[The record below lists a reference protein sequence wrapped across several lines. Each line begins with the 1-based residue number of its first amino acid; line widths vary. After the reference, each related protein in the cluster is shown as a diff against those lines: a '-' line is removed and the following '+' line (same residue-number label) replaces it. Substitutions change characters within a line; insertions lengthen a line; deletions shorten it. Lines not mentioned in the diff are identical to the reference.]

1 LPHSALAPSG
11 QPIWRETARRSV
23 QAMLAQAEQG
33 LCSAD
38 ILSDA
43 SVRNAMVVHA
53 AFGGSTNLLLH
64 IPAVAHAAGLARPRV
79 QDWIDINR
87 ATPRLVSVLPNG
99 PVDHP
104 TVRVFLAGGVPE
116 VMLHLRELGLID
128 TSVLTATGQTL
139 DDILNQWSG
148 SERRARLREVLQEK
162 DGVNPDDVILSP
174 ARAAAAG
181 LCGTLAFPTG
191 NLAPEGSVVKATSI
205 HRSLIVDGQ
214 YRHVGHARVF
224 TSETATIA
232 AIKHQGE
239 RQVVA
244 GDVLVLAGCGPIG
257 TGMEETYQLTAAL
270 KQMPWGKQVS
280 LLTDA
285 RFSGVSTGACI
296 GHIGPEALSG
306 GPLGKVQDDDWI
318 EVTIDT
324 RTMTGSVN
332 LIGDASGQHGVDW
345 GSEILRKRPLRTD
358 LAEAAELPDD
368 TRLWAALQ
376 QVGGGTWG
384 GCVYDADAVIDRLAQ
399 NRRGDVNA

>member
-1 LPHSALAPSG
+1 
-11 QPIWRETARRSV
+11 
-23 QAMLAQAEQG
+23 
-33 LCSAD
+33 
-38 ILSDA
+38 
-43 SVRNAMVVHA
+43 
-53 AFGGSTNLLLH
+53 
-64 IPAVAHAAGLARPRV
+64 
-79 QDWIDINR
+79 
-87 ATPRLVSVLPNG
+87 
-99 PVDHP
+99 
-104 TVRVFLAGGVPE
+104 
-116 VMLHLRELGLID
+116 MLHLRELGLID

-224 TSETATIA
+224 TSETAAIA